1 MKERLDNRVST
12 RATALIRS
20 MTRYGMALAMLV
32 PVLSGCATG
41 AIVSTGAQRAP
52 TKAAQVKVYLDA
64 PAQYETLGYVE
75 AKTDVSAIV
84 PQASQNI
91 LFDGLKSQAAKL
103 GANGVI
109 LIGTEEQTENVFP
122 YQNPRSKSV
131 PLSLVMKIAKGKAIH
146 VIRE

>member
-1 MKERLDNRVST
+1 MKEQPDDRPRPRT
-12 RATALIRS
+12 TALKRAMALS
-20 MTRYGMALAMLV
+20 GMALGMLV

-41 AIVSTGAQRAP
+41 TIVSTGTQRPP
-52 TKAAQVKVYLDA
+52 TKAAQVKLYLDA
-64 PAQYETLGYVE
+64 PAQFETLGYVE
-75 AKTDVSAIV
+75 AKTDVSSIV

-103 GANGVI
+103 GADGVI

-122 YQNPRSKSV
+122 YRTPGSKSV
-131 PLSLVMKIAKGKAIH
+131 PLSMVMKIAKGKAIH